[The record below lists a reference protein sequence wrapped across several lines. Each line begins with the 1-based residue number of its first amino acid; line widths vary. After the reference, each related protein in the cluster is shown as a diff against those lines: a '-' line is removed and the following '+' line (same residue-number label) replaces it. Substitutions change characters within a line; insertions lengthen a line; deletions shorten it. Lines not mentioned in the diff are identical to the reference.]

1 MGIIFGFGFI
11 QIAQSVPW
19 PLSLSPCSKLL
30 TWLCSLLLAPRSMLA
45 ALSSCSL
52 QNSNYVIAVKSIQ
65 VGKGIAPTA
74 GGAPRKLI
82 VIRFELKME
91 VDPKFR
97 GREQH
102 STNLLNKA
110 AALR

>member
-1 MGIIFGFGFI
+1 
-11 QIAQSVPW
+11 
-19 PLSLSPCSKLL
+19 
-30 TWLCSLLLAPRSMLA
+30 MLA

-52 QNSNYVIAVKSIQ
+52 QNSNYVIVVKSIQ
-65 VGKGIAPTA
+65 VGKAIAPTA

-82 VIRFELKME
+82 VIRFDLKME

-102 STNLLNKA
+102 STNLLSKA
-110 AALR
+110 AALT